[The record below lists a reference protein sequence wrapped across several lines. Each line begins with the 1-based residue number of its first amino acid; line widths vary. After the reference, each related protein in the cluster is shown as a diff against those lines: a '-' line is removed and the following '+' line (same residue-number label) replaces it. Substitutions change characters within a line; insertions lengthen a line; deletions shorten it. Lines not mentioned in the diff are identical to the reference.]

1 MRIFTG
7 KTLKEYIEIHSDAKT
22 AIQEWVDIVKRSEW
36 TCFADVR
43 RTFNSA
49 DAVGNQRYVF
59 NIKGNCYRIVA
70 VIKFTI
76 KFVYIRF
83 IGTHSEY
90 DRIDCR
96 NI

>member
-1 MRIFTG
+1 M
-7 KTLKEYIEIHSDAKT
+7 
-22 AIQEWVDIVKRSEW
+22 
-36 TCFADVR
+36 
-43 RTFNSA
+43 
-49 DAVGNQRYVF
+49 F

-76 KFVYIRF
+76 KFVYICF